1 MAKKK
6 SHKKKSQYKSRKRS
20 SATVPGTATI
30 TQPEQVAGQPQLA
43 RLTTDKPGA
52 TKSGKAADKD
62 SSEVVIARRARYE
75 VGHALLLAGI
85 IMLGLIALWLVM
97 SYTSLGAQVYKLIQI

>member
-6 SHKKKSQYKSRKRS
+6 SHKKKSQYKSRKQS
-20 SATVPGTATI
+20 SVHVSGSATVTGV
-30 TQPEQVAGQPQLA
+30 EQMVEPQQSIQLAGDKPSVTKSRKVAG
-43 RLTTDKPGA
+43 
-52 TKSGKAADKD
+52 KD
-62 SSEVVIARRARYE
+62 DSEAVIARRARYE

-85 IMLGLIALWLVM
+85 IMLGLVALWFVM